1 LEIYEGQLEG
11 IEAGKDSYAS
21 VIEYAVNS
29 LVASLIIF
37 RTNGSDIGL
46 RISNAAKLLHNIR
59 LLLRCTADMMLS
71 DLRYVGDLDY
81 QYYPIHF
88 RTTVEINSSYPE

>member
-1 LEIYEGQLEG
+1 MEIYEGQLEG

-29 LVASLIIF
+29 LIASLII
-37 RTNGSDIGL
+37 RTNESDIGL

-59 LLLRCTADMMLS
+59 LLLRCTADMML
-71 DLRYVGDLDY
+71 R
-81 QYYPIHF
+81 
-88 RTTVEINSSYPE
+88 

>member
-29 LVASLIIF
+29 LIASLII
-37 RTNGSDIGL
+37 RTNESDI
-46 RISNAAKLLHNIR
+46 
-59 LLLRCTADMMLS
+59 
-71 DLRYVGDLDY
+71 
-81 QYYPIHF
+81 
-88 RTTVEINSSYPE
+88 

>member
-1 LEIYEGQLEG
+1 MEIYEGQLEG

-29 LVASLIIF
+29 LIASLII
-37 RTNGSDIGL
+37 RTNESDIGL

-88 RTTVEINSSYPE
+88 QTTVEINSSYPE